1 MSREFNPMD
10 FKLPKFPKIKLGVLK
25 GIVLAV
31 VVVVLLVGSVYQI
44 KPEEIGVILRFGK
57 FTRTVTTQSPPG
69 TTVVQDEYEDKFKF
83 SIEFAKRWGNLAIRL
98 GLIESTGGVGADI
111 YAFDDR
117 FKFSIDT
124 WNYNSKEINN
134 ENVHLRATANYDL
147 TRTLF
152 MNAGYDNALNPK
164 RATPFVGFGLR
175 FDDEDLKYLMGSVP
189 VPK

>member
-1 MSREFNPMD
+1 
-10 FKLPKFPKIKLGVLK
+10 
-25 GIVLAV
+25 
-31 VVVVLLVGSVYQI
+31 
-44 KPEEIGVILRFGK
+44 
-57 FTRTVTTQSPPG
+57 VTTQSPPG

-98 GLIESTGGVGADI
+98 GLIESTGGVAADI

-117 FKFSIDT
+117 FKFSIDS

-134 ENVHLRATANYDL
+134 EHVHIRATANYDL

-189 VPK
+189 IPK